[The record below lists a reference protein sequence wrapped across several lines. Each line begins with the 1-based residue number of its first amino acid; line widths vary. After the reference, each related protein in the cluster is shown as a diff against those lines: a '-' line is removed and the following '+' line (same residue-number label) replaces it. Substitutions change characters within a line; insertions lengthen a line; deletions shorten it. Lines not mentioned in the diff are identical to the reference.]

1 MSLFSR
7 VSLLE
12 MNELKALCKDAS
24 GFYSIE
30 QKQREREEREREG
43 DNVSVSY
50 LTRTQTNGIFLYP
63 LHAQRFKNQTSE
75 SACPVLTEKESQH
88 ELRLFCDFSAFAEL
102 FDGGTVTCV
111 EISPIAIFFNC
122 ERVNIVGS
130 SVVV

>member
-24 GFYSIE
+24 GSFSIE
-30 QKQREREEREREG
+30 QIQRERER

-50 LTRTQTNGIFLYP
+50 LTRAQTNGIFLYP
-63 LHAQRFKNQTSE
+63 LRAQRFKNQTSE
-75 SACPVLTEKESQH
+75 SACPILKEKESQH

-111 EISPIAIFFNC
+111 EIFPIAIFLNC
-122 ERVNIVGS
+122 ESVIIVGS

>member
-12 MNELKALCKDAS
+12 MNELKTLCKDAS
-24 GFYSIE
+24 GSFSIE
-30 QKQREREEREREG
+30 QIQRERER

-50 LTRTQTNGIFLYP
+50 LTRAQTNGIFLYP
-63 LHAQRFKNQTSE
+63 LHAQRFKKHTSE
-75 SACPVLTEKESQH
+75 SACPILKEKESQH

-111 EISPIAIFFNC
+111 GIFPIAIFLNC
-122 ERVNIVGS
+122 ESVIIVGS
-130 SVVV
+130 SVVL